1 MNFNSF
7 IESVTSHKFVLEVIE
22 YAVCLSQDVYCGSEG
37 DCLQEAFEDLTNFE
51 LDCLLY
57 DI

>member
-7 IESVTSHKFVLEVIE
+7 IERVTSHDFVFEVVE
-22 YAVCLSQDVYCGSEG
+22 YAVCLSQDVYCGTTG
-37 DCLQEAFEDLTNFE
+37 DCIQEAFEDLTNFE

>member
-7 IESVTSHKFVLEVIE
+7 VERVTSHNFVLEVVE
-22 YAVCLSQDVYCGSEG
+22 YAVCLSQDVYCGTAG
-37 DCLQEAFEDLTNFE
+37 DCIQEAFEDLTNFE

>member
-1 MNFNSF
+1 MNCNSF
-7 IESVTSHKFVLEVIE
+7 VEKVISHDFVLEVVE
-22 YAVCLSQDVYCGSEG
+22 YAVCLSQDVYCDTAG
-37 DCLQEAFEDLTNFE
+37 DCIQEAFEDLINFE

>member
-1 MNFNSF
+1 MNCNFF
-7 IESVTSHKFVLEVIE
+7 IERVTSHDFVFEVVE
-22 YAVCLSQDVYCGSEG
+22 YAVCLSQDVYCGTAG
-37 DCLQEAFEDLTNFE
+37 DCIQEAFEDLIDFE